1 MLSKVIFTATI
12 ATNVSA
18 GLLGTLSELG
28 DSVSDQIDPVED
40 TVSD

>member
-1 MLSKVIFTATI
+1 MLSKLIFTATI

-18 GLLGTLSELG
+18 SLLGTLGELD